1 MNIGFVMYE
10 WEKVSLKLDSTLR
23 LIQES
28 ISRGHKV
35 SLIYPNEM
43 AIRRTSVWAN
53 CRIVSSSKPNSQDNF
68 EFYNSCTLVEEFI
81 PINRHQVI
89 FFRDNPPIDAHVLN
103 FMDTLEN
110 EIFFINS
117 ISGLR
122 KANNKIYP
130 ATLATLHDNDNPN
143 KRLIPLTTVSRN
155 KKYLKQVIEAYDL
168 DKFIIK
174 PLDGFGGS
182 GVILMDKSSKT
193 SKYNVNSLLDFYI
206 NQDGKNNYI
215 ILQEY
220 IETELKGDIRVI
232 MLNGK
237 PIGSMRRVPAKDD
250 HRSNVHAGGY
260 CVEHNLNKMELE
272 LCEIIGPKLVEDGLF
287 LVGLD
292 LMGEKLIEVNV
303 CSPGGFVEINQ
314 TKDNDEKLQ
323 KSILNFIEEI
333 IEKRSLKI

>member
-1 MNIGFVMYE
+1 MNIGFVMYD
-10 WEKVSLKLDSTLR
+10 WEDVKPKLDSTLR

-28 ISRGHKV
+28 ISRGNKV

-43 AIRRTSVWAN
+43 AIRRTTVWAN
-53 CRIVSSSKPNSQDNF
+53 CRIVSSSKPNAQDNF
-68 EFYNSCTLVEEFI
+68 EFYESCSLSEEFI
-81 PINRHQVI
+81 PMNNHDVI
-89 FFRDNPPIDAHVLN
+89 FFRDNPPLDTHVLN

-110 EIFFINS
+110 DTFFINS

-130 ATLATLHDNDNPN
+130 ATLEDLHDNDDPK
-143 KRLIPLTTVSRN
+143 KRLMPLTTVSRN

-174 PLDGFGGS
+174 PMDGFGGS

-206 NQDGKNNYI
+206 NQGGKNNYI

-220 IETELKGDIRVI
+220 VEAKLKGDIRVI

-260 CVEHNLNKMELE
+260 CVEHTLDEKELK
-272 LCEIIGPKLVEDGLF
+272 LCEVIGPKLVADGLF

-292 LMGEKLIEVNV
+292 LMGGKLIEVNV
-303 CSPGGFVEINQ
+303 CSPGGFVEINE
-314 TKDNDEKLQ
+314 TKEEKIQ
-323 KSILNFIEEI
+323 KSILDFVEQTIQERI
-333 IEKRSLKI
+333 A